1 MILKTLFSIALF
13 FTGGHVIDTKLGLH
27 HYSDKDYEEIFY
39 LKNKA
44 SISKNCVRH
53 SENEDIKK
61 IRGYRPTD
69 DGAETVT
76 YFKVTK
82 NEEKDSLQETSEE
95 KITS

>member
-13 FTGGHVIDTKLGLH
+13 FTGGHVVDTKFGLH

-39 LKNKA
+39 LKKNT

-53 SENEDIKK
+53 SEYENIKK
-61 IRGYRPTD
+61 IRGYRHTE
-69 DGAETVT
+69 DGSETVT

-82 NEEKDSLQETSEE
+82 NEEKESLETDS
-95 KITS
+95 

>member
-53 SENEDIKK
+53 SEHEDIKK
-61 IRGYRPTD
+61 IRGYRYTE

-82 NEEKDSLQETSEE
+82 NEEKDSSQETSEE

>member
-27 HYSDKDYEEIFY
+27 HYDDEDYKEIFY
-39 LKNKA
+39 LKNKDT
-44 SISKNCVRH
+44 ISKNCVRH

-61 IRGYRPTD
+61 IRGYRYTE
-69 DGAETVT
+69 DGAVTVT